1 MATSSAKKKLDESY
15 EVYSNKLLG
24 SSSTSVGGGG
34 LDCAQNQASSFPGAR
49 YMVTTIN
56 AQYKPGMVDGLNN
69 AARFRSPT
77 AVCEVPAS
85 ALRSDVMAAVLV
97 ADTGNNALRMVELIG
112 NSQPGAPAGIWRVSV
127 FGAAAEWMRPR
138 GVCATHDG
146 FAVCDAGH
154 HRVRHVTFDGAAI
167 VLLAGRGARPRAR
180 AAGERNPGERS
191 GLP

>member
-1 MATSSAKKKLDESY
+1 
-15 EVYSNKLLG
+15 
-24 SSSTSVGGGG
+24 
-34 LDCAQNQASSFPGAR
+34 
-49 YMVTTIN
+49 MVTTIN

-167 VLLAGRGARPRAR
+167 VLLAGRGKKGHVDGPAEAARFNCPSGVCVSPADGALIVADTGNHAVRR
-180 AAGERNPGERS
+180 IHRGHVTTIAGGGVVVVKP
-191 GLP
+191 